1 MAFGRS
7 ASPRSIA
14 PTEPAASWE
23 APRAARTKPDG
34 AAPALIRGALS
45 VSGVLGFLR
54 DNGRR
59 ILALALALFALGVV
73 ALMVL
78 PVRYAATALVVL
90 DPRELRVTTEQDVLP
105 GIGQDAAAL
114 QSQIEIA
121 KSDGFLRP
129 LIEQLKVAEDDDI
142 AGGHTDMTRLLEK
155 FRSRLEITR
164 RGLTYV
170 IAISFTSNR
179 SERAAY
185 YANAVAE
192 AFVASQGRV
201 RTAATDEAADWL
213 KDRLKTLNERLR
225 ASEDAVA
232 AFRLEHKILNAGK
245 DSTTQQLRVTDLNQ
259 QVSAA
264 RLRAEEAKARYDQV
278 QRDLKAN
285 VEGPVKQDLLSML
298 RAQRSTLNDQIAQK
312 KAVYGDRHP
321 DLAISYSQLA
331 DINRQIEVERK
342 KNIDTAKSEY
352 EAQLE
357 QQNALEKQLKAVETQ
372 MLVDGQALVKL
383 QELQRDAD
391 ANRNIYEQFLSRFK
405 TTNEQRQLQNS
416 QTKIASPAIPPLR
429 STRPPLAL
437 LLAAL
442 AIGSLLTSTAG
453 VAAMVSMSAEPA
465 PVEPPMPAAVTDTQ
479 ARQIQVQSQVQSQVQ
494 PQVTLQA
501 QPPPAAAGRPDAM
514 PRLPVWARIPD
525 LLSGT
530 GPTTVWQRPVAASAE
545 LDLGVYL
552 RPLLE
557 RIDRVP
563 VRGCK
568 VALVLSVGKS
578 AGGNTVAR
586 SLNRAA
592 VKRGMMSVLIRL
604 QAEFAGHQP
613 PVTEW
618 NDGSTTAGLQSIDEL
633 LSAGRKADAR
643 PEDDIRSEFDLI
655 IVHAGNLALQPDA
668 IALAAHADLIVLV
681 ARAGEL
687 GSAAMRRVTAAL
699 SRYETVPTGLV
710 VNHAPAGSQA
720 PHSEGG
726 ALGLAV

>member
-1 MAFGRS
+1 MAFGSR

-23 APRAARTKPDG
+23 APRAAPTKPG
-34 AAPALIRGALS
+34 AVPALIKGSLTVSGALS
-45 VSGVLGFLR
+45 FLR
-54 DNGRR
+54 QYGRR
-59 ILALALALFALGVV
+59 ILTLALALFALGVV
-73 ALMVL
+73 ALMIL

-90 DPRELRVTTEQDVLP
+90 DPRELRITTEQDVLP

-129 LIEQLKVAEDDDI
+129 LIEQLKIADDDDI

-155 FRSRLEITR
+155 FRNRLEITR

-185 YANAVAE
+185 YANAIAE
-192 AFVASQGRV
+192 AFVKSQGRV
-201 RTAATDEAADWL
+201 RTEATDEAADWL

-264 RLRAEEAKARYDQV
+264 RLRTEEAKARYEQV

-312 KAVYGDRHP
+312 KAVYGERHP

-357 QQNALEKQLKAVETQ
+357 QQNALEKQLKTVETQ

-405 TTNEQRQLQNS
+405 TTNEQRQLQAS
-416 QTKIASPAIPPLR
+416 QTKIASLAIPPLR

-442 AIGSLLTSTAG
+442 AIGSLLTSTAA
-453 VAAMVSMSAEPA
+453 VAVMTSLSDQPA
-465 PVEPPMPAAVTDTQ
+465 PAEAPVPAAAGETQ
-479 ARQIQVQSQVQSQVQ
+479 GRQVQAHVQ
-494 PQVTLQA
+494 PQA
-501 QPPPAAAGRPDAM
+501 QPPAAERPEGM

-525 LLSGT
+525 LSSGAGT
-530 GPTTVWQRPVAASAE
+530 NSNTVWQRPIATAE

-592 VKRGMMSVLIRL
+592 VNRGMMSVLIRL
-604 QAEFAGHQP
+604 QPEFAGHQP

-710 VNHAPAGSQA
+710 VNHAPASSLS
-720 PHSEGG
+720 PHPEGG

>member
-1 MAFGRS
+1 MAFGSR

-14 PTEPAASWE
+14 PTEQAASWE
-23 APRAARTKPDG
+23 APRAAKAKPDG
-34 AAPALIRGALS
+34 ASPGLTKGSLT
-45 VSGVLGFLR
+45 VSGTLSFLR
-54 DNGRR
+54 ENGRR
-59 ILALALALFALGVV
+59 ILTLALALFALGVV

-90 DPRELRVTTEQDVLP
+90 DPRELRVTSEQDVLP

-129 LIEQLKVAEDDDI
+129 LIEQLKIANDEDV
-142 AGGHTDMTRLLEK
+142 AGGYTDMTRLLEK
-155 FRSRLEITR
+155 FRNRLEITR

-179 SERAAY
+179 PDRAAY
-185 YANAVAE
+185 YANAIAE

-201 RTAATDEAADWL
+201 RTEATDEAADWL
-213 KDRLKTLNERLR
+213 KDRLKTLSERLR

-232 AFRLEHKILNAGK
+232 AFRLEHNIVNAGK
-245 DSTTQQLRVTDLNQ
+245 ESTTQQLRVTDLTQ

-264 RLRAEEAKARYDQV
+264 RARTEEAKARYEQV
-278 QRDLKAN
+278 QRDVKAN

-298 RAQRSTLNDQIAQK
+298 RAQRSALNDQIAQK

-331 DINRQIEVERK
+331 DINRQIEIERK

-357 QQNALEKQLKAVETQ
+357 QQNALEKQLKAVETK
-372 MLVDGQALVKL
+372 MLRDGQALVKL

-405 TTNEQRQLQNS
+405 TTNEQRQLQAS
-416 QTKIASPAIPPLR
+416 QTKIASVAIPPLR

-442 AIGSLLTSTAG
+442 AIGSLLTSTAA
-453 VAAMVSMSAEPA
+453 VAVTTSLSADEAASVQA
-465 PVEPPMPAAVTDTQ
+465 PVSREAEEAPNRQVPAASA
-479 ARQIQVQSQVQSQVQ
+479 AR
-494 PQVTLQA
+494 
-501 QPPPAAAGRPDAM
+501 PAEAM
-514 PRLPVWARIPD
+514 PRLPVWARIPE
-525 LLSGT
+525 LAPG
-530 GPTTVWQRPVAASAE
+530 GGINTVWQRPVSASAE
-545 LDLGVYL
+545 LDLGPHL

-586 SLNRAA
+586 SLNRA
-592 VKRGMMSVLIRL
+592 VVNRGMMSVLIRL
-604 QAEFAGHQP
+604 QPEFAGAQP

-618 NDGSTTAGLQSIDEL
+618 QDGSTTAGLQSIDEL
-633 LSAGRKADAR
+633 LSAGRKPDAR

-655 IVHAGNLALQPDA
+655 VVHAGNLALQPDA

-687 GSAAMRRVTAAL
+687 GSSAMRRVTAAL
-699 SRYETVPTGLV
+699 SKYAAVPTGLV
-710 VNHAPAGSQA
+710 VNHVPADSVAPQ
-720 PHSEGG
+720 PDGG

>member
-1 MAFGRS
+1 MAFGRG

-14 PTEPAASWE
+14 PTESAASWE
-23 APRAARTKPDG
+23 APRAATAKPDS
-34 AAPALIRGALS
+34 AAPALIKGSLTVTGALS
-45 VSGVLGFLR
+45 FLR
-54 DNGRR
+54 ANGRR
-59 ILALALALFALGVV
+59 ILTLALALFALGVIV
-73 ALMVL
+73 LMVL

-90 DPRELRVTTEQDVLP
+90 DPRELRVTSEQDVLP

-129 LIEQLKVAEDDDI
+129 LIEQLKIADDQDI
-142 AGGHTDMTRLLEK
+142 AGGYTDMTRLLEK
-155 FRSRLEITR
+155 FRNRLDISR

-170 IAISFTSNR
+170 IAISFTSNNA
-179 SERAAY
+179 ERAAH
-185 YANAVAE
+185 YANAIAE

-201 RTAATDEAADWL
+201 RTEATDEAADWL
-213 KDRLKTLNERLR
+213 KDRLKALNERLR

-232 AFRLEHKILNAGK
+232 AFRFEHKILNAGK

-264 RLRAEEAKARYDQV
+264 RARTEEARARYEQV

-357 QQNALEKQLKAVETQ
+357 QQNALEKQLKTVETQ

-391 ANRNIYEQFLSRFK
+391 ANKNIYEQFLSRFK
-405 TTNEQRQLQNS
+405 TTSEQRQLQSS
-416 QTKIASPAIPPLR
+416 QTKIASLAIPPMR

-442 AIGSLLTSTAG
+442 AIGSILTSTAA
-453 VAAMVSMSAEPA
+453 VAAMGSTFDGPA
-465 PVEPPMPAAVTDTQ
+465 PAEAAAQTLAQTPAHTLARAEAADAQVQRPAPAA
-479 ARQIQVQSQVQSQVQ
+479 RQ
-494 PQVTLQA
+494 PE
-501 QPPPAAAGRPDAM
+501 AM
-514 PRLPVWARIPD
+514 PNLPVWGRIPD
-525 LLSGT
+525 LAPGA
-530 GPTTVWQRPVAASAE
+530 PNTVWQRPIAATAE
-545 LDLGVYL
+545 LDLGAYL

-557 RIDRVP
+557 RIDRAP

-568 VALVLSVGKS
+568 VALVLSVGKG

-592 VKRGMMSVLIRL
+592 VNRGMMSVLIRL
-604 QAEFAGHQP
+604 QPEFAGHQP

-618 NDGSTTAGLQSIDEL
+618 QDGSTTAGLQSIDEL

-655 IVHAGNLALQPDA
+655 VVHASNLALQPDA
-668 IALAAHADLIVLV
+668 IALAAHADLIIPVV
-681 ARAGEL
+681 RAGEL

-699 SRYETVPTGLV
+699 SRYNTAPTGLV
-710 VNHAPAGSQA
+710 VNHAPAGSLA
-720 PHSEGG
+720 PEGS
-726 ALGLAV
+726 ALSRAV

>member
-1 MAFGRS
+1 MAFGSR

-14 PTEPAASWE
+14 PTEQAASWE
-23 APRAARTKPDG
+23 APRAAKAKPDG
-34 AAPALIRGALS
+34 TGPALIKGSLT
-45 VSGVLGFLR
+45 VSGTLAFLR
-54 DNGRR
+54 ENGRR
-59 ILALALALFALGVV
+59 ILTLAFALFALGVV
-73 ALMVL
+73 VLMVL

-90 DPRELRVTTEQDVLP
+90 DPRELRVTSDQDVLP

-129 LIEQLKVAEDDDI
+129 LIEQLKIADDEDV
-142 AGGHTDMTRLLEK
+142 AGGYTDMTRLLEK
-155 FRSRLEITR
+155 FRNRLEITR

-179 SERAAY
+179 PDRAAY
-185 YANAVAE
+185 YANAIAE

-201 RTAATDEAADWL
+201 RTEATDEAADWL
-213 KDRLKTLNERLR
+213 KDRLKTLSERLR

-232 AFRLEHKILNAGK
+232 AFRLEHNIVNAGK
-245 DSTTQQLRVTDLNQ
+245 ESTTQQLRVTDLTQ

-264 RLRAEEAKARYDQV
+264 RARTEEARARYEQA
-278 QRDLKAN
+278 QRDVKAN

-298 RAQRSTLNDQIAQK
+298 RAQRSALNDQIAQK

-331 DINRQIEVERK
+331 DINRQIEIERK
-342 KNIDTAKSEY
+342 KNIDTARSEY

-357 QQNALEKQLKAVETQ
+357 QQNALEKQLKAVETK

-405 TTNEQRQLQNS
+405 TTNEQRQLQAS
-416 QTKIASPAIPPLR
+416 QTKIASIAIPPLR

-442 AIGSLLTSTAG
+442 AIGSLLTSTAA
-453 VAAMVSMSAEPA
+453 VAVTTSVSAEKPESVQAPA
-465 PVEPPMPAAVTDTQ
+465 SVEAEEAPG
-479 ARQIQVQSQVQSQVQ
+479 REVQ
-494 PQVTLQA
+494 P
-501 QPPPAAAGRPDAM
+501 PSAAHRAEAM
-514 PRLPVWARIPD
+514 PSLPVWARIPE
-525 LLSGT
+525 LAPGAGT
-530 GPTTVWQRPVAASAE
+530 NTVWQRPITTAAE
-545 LDLGVYL
+545 LDLSLHL

-578 AGGNTVAR
+578 AGGNTVAC

-592 VKRGMMSVLIRL
+592 VNRGMMSVLIRL
-604 QAEFAGHQP
+604 QPEFAGHQP

-618 NDGSTTAGLQSIDEL
+618 HDGSTTAGLQSIDEL
-633 LSAGRKADAR
+633 LSAGRKPDAR

-655 IVHAGNLALQPDA
+655 IVHASNLALQPDA

-687 GSAAMRRVTAAL
+687 GSSAMRRVTAAL
-699 SRYETVPTGLV
+699 SKYAAVPTGLV
-710 VNHAPAGSQA
+710 VNHVPAGAVA
-720 PHSEGG
+720 PHPEGG

>member
-1 MAFGRS
+1 MAFGSR

-23 APRAARTKPDG
+23 APQAARTKPDG
-34 AAPALIRGALS
+34 AAPALIKGSLTASGALA
-45 VSGVLGFLR
+45 FLR

-59 ILALALALFALGVV
+59 ILTLALALFALGLVV
-73 ALMVL
+73 LMVL

-129 LIEQLKVAEDDDI
+129 LIEQLKIADDQDI

-155 FRSRLEITR
+155 LRSRLEITR

-170 IAISFTSNR
+170 IAISFTSNNA
-179 SERAAY
+179 ERAAY
-185 YANAVAE
+185 YANAIAA

-201 RTAATDEAADWL
+201 RTEATDEAADWL

-264 RLRAEEAKARYDQV
+264 RLRTEEAKARYEQV

-312 KAVYGDRHP
+312 KAVYGERHP

-405 TTNEQRQLQNS
+405 TTNEQRQLQAS
-416 QTKIASPAIPPLR
+416 QTKIASAAIPPLR

-442 AIGSLLTSTAG
+442 AIGSLLTSTAA
-453 VAAMVSMSAEPA
+453 VAVTTSLSGQPA
-465 PVEPPMPAAVTDTQ
+465 PAEAPMRAGMDDSQ
-479 ARQIQVQSQVQSQVQ
+479 GRQVRAQVQ
-494 PQVTLQA
+494 PQVPPQV
-501 QPPPAAAGRPDAM
+501 QPPAIAANRPEAM

-525 LLSGT
+525 LSSGT
-530 GPTTVWQRPVAASAE
+530 ATNTVWQRPIASSAE
-545 LDLGVYL
+545 LDLGIYL

-557 RIDRVP
+557 RINRVP

-592 VKRGMMSVLIRL
+592 VNRGMMSVLIRL
-604 QAEFAGHQP
+604 QSEFAGHQP

-618 NDGSTTAGLQSIDEL
+618 NDGSTTAGLPSIDEL
-633 LSAGRKADAR
+633 LSAGRKADAS

-710 VNHAPAGSQA
+710 VNHAPAGSHA
-720 PHSEGG
+720 PHPEGG

>member
-1 MAFGRS
+1 MAFGSRP
-7 ASPRSIA
+7 SPRSIA

-34 AAPALIRGALS
+34 AAPTLIKGSLTVSGALS
-45 VSGVLGFLR
+45 FLR
-54 DNGRR
+54 ENGRR
-59 ILALALALFALGVV
+59 ILMLALALFAFGVV
-73 ALMVL
+73 VLMVL

-129 LIEQLKVAEDDDI
+129 LIEQLKIADDDDI

-170 IAISFTSNR
+170 IAVSFTSNR
-179 SERAAY
+179 PERAAY

-201 RTAATDEAADWL
+201 RTEATDEAADWL

-264 RLRAEEAKARYDQV
+264 RLRTEEAKARYEQV

-312 KAVYGDRHP
+312 KAVYGERHP

-405 TTNEQRQLQNS
+405 TTNEQRQLQAS

-429 STRPPLAL
+429 STRPPFAL

-442 AIGSLLTSTAG
+442 AIGSLLTSTAAIA
-453 VAAMVSMSAEPA
+453 VMTSMSDQSAPIEA
-465 PVEPPMPAAVTDTQ
+465 PVHAAVENTQ
-479 ARQIQVQSQVQSQVQ
+479 GRQVQVQVQ
-494 PQVTLQA
+494 PQA
-501 QPPPAAAGRPDAM
+501 QPPAAAVGRPETM

-525 LLSGT
+525 LSSGANT
-530 GPTTVWQRPVAASAE
+530 NTVWQRPIAASAE
-545 LDLGVYL
+545 LDLGAYL

-592 VKRGMMSVLIRL
+592 VTRGMMSVLIRL
-604 QAEFAGHQP
+604 QGEFAGHQP

-633 LSAGRKADAR
+633 LSAGRKADAS

-687 GSAAMRRVTAAL
+687 GSAAMRRVTTAL
-699 SRYETVPTGLV
+699 SRYEAVPTGLV
-710 VNHAPAGSQA
+710 VNHAPAGSLS
-720 PHSEGG
+720 PHPEGG

>member
-1 MAFGRS
+1 MAFGRG

-23 APRAARTKPDG
+23 APRAATARPDG
-34 AAPALIRGALS
+34 AAPAQIKGSLTVTGALS
-45 VSGVLGFLR
+45 FLR
-54 DNGRR
+54 ENGRR
-59 ILALALALFALGVV
+59 ILALALALFALGVIV
-73 ALMVL
+73 LMVL

-90 DPRELRVTTEQDVLP
+90 DPRELRVTSEQDVLP

-121 KSDGFLRP
+121 KSDGFLLP
-129 LIEQLKVAEDDDI
+129 LIEQLKIADDQDI
-142 AGGHTDMTRLLEK
+142 AGGYTDMTRLLEK
-155 FRSRLEITR
+155 FRNRLDISR

-170 IAISFTSNR
+170 IAISFTSNNA
-179 SERAAY
+179 ERAAH
-185 YANAVAE
+185 YANAIAE

-201 RTAATDEAADWL
+201 RTEATDEAADWL
-213 KDRLKTLNERLR
+213 KDRLKALNERLR

-232 AFRLEHKILNAGK
+232 AFRFEHKILNAGK

-264 RLRAEEAKARYDQV
+264 RARTEEARARYEQV

-331 DINRQIEVERK
+331 DMNRQIEVERK

-357 QQNALEKQLKAVETQ
+357 QQNALEKQLKTVETQ

-391 ANRNIYEQFLSRFK
+391 ANKNIYEQFLSRFK
-405 TTNEQRQLQNS
+405 TTSEQRQLQSS
-416 QTKIASPAIPPLR
+416 QTKIASLAIPPMR

-442 AIGSLLTSTAG
+442 AIGSILTSTAA
-453 VAAMVSMSAEPA
+453 VAAMGSTSDRPA
-465 PVEPPMPAAVTDTQ
+465 PAEAPAQTHSQTLARAEAADAQVQRPAPAA
-479 ARQIQVQSQVQSQVQ
+479 RQ
-494 PQVTLQA
+494 PE
-501 QPPPAAAGRPDAM
+501 AM
-514 PRLPVWARIPD
+514 PNLPVWARIPD
-525 LLSGT
+525 LALGAVAN
-530 GPTTVWQRPVAASAE
+530 TVWQRPIAATAE
-545 LDLGVYL
+545 LDLGAYL

-557 RIDRVP
+557 RIDRAP

-568 VALVLSVGKS
+568 VALVLSVGKG

-592 VKRGMMSVLIRL
+592 VNRGMMSVLIRL
-604 QAEFAGHQP
+604 QPEFAGHQP

-618 NDGSTTAGLQSIDEL
+618 QDGSTTAGLQSIDEL

-655 IVHAGNLALQPDA
+655 VVHASNLALQPDA
-668 IALAAHADLIVLV
+668 IALAAHADLIIPVV
-681 ARAGEL
+681 RAGEL

-699 SRYETVPTGLV
+699 SRYGTVPTGLV
-710 VNHAPAGSQA
+710 VNHAPAGSVA
-720 PHSEGG
+720 PHPEGG
-726 ALGLAV
+726 ALSRAV

>member
-1 MAFGRS
+1 MIKGSLTVAGSMAFL
-7 ASPRSIA
+7 
-14 PTEPAASWE
+14 
-23 APRAARTKPDG
+23 RA
-34 AAPALIRGALS
+34 
-45 VSGVLGFLR
+45 
-54 DNGRR
+54 NGRR
-59 ILALALALFALGVV
+59 ILTLAAALFVLGVIV
-73 ALMVL
+73 LMVL
-78 PVRYAATALVVL
+78 PVRYAATALVVV

-129 LIEQLKVAEDDDI
+129 LIEKLGIADDEDI
-142 AGGHTDMTRLLEK
+142 AGGHNDMTRLLEK
-155 FRSRLEITR
+155 FRSRLDISR

-170 IAISFTSNR
+170 IAVTFTSN
-179 SERAAY
+179 SADRAAY

-192 AFVASQGRV
+192 AFAASQGRV
-201 RTAATDEAADWL
+201 RTEATDEAADWL

-264 RLRAEEAKARYDQV
+264 RLRTEEAKARYEQV

-298 RAQRSTLNDQIAQK
+298 RAQRSALNDQIAQK

-357 QQNALEKQLKAVETQ
+357 QQTALEKQLKAVETQ

-405 TTNEQRQLQNS
+405 TTNEQRQLQSS
-416 QTKIASPAIPPLR
+416 QTKVASPAIAPLR
-429 STRPPLAL
+429 PTRPPLIL

-442 AIGSLLTSTAG
+442 AIGSLLTSTAA
-453 VAAMVSMSAEPA
+453 VAAMGSLPDRSVPAEAPAQA
-465 PVEPPMPAAVTDTQ
+465 PVRAKPEDVPQ
-479 ARQIQVQSQVQSQVQ
+479 RQVQR
-494 PQVTLQA
+494 PA
-501 QPPPAAAGRPDAM
+501 IAAAPRPEAM
-514 PRLPVWARIPD
+514 PNLPVWARIPD
-525 LLSGT
+525 LASGAA
-530 GPTTVWQRPVAASAE
+530 PATVWQRPVATTAE
-545 LDLGVYL
+545 LDLGAYL
-552 RPLLE
+552 APLLE
-557 RIDRVP
+557 RIDRAP

-568 VALVLSVGKS
+568 VALVLSVGRS

-618 NDGSTTAGLQSIDEL
+618 QDGSTTAGLQSIDEL
-633 LSAGRKADAR
+633 LRAGRRADAR

-655 IVHAGNLALQPDA
+655 IVHAGDLALQPDA
-668 IALAAHADLIVLV
+668 VALAAHADLIVLV
-681 ARAGEL
+681 TRAGEL

-699 SRYETVPTGLV
+699 PKYTTAPTGLV
-710 VNHAPAGSQA
+710 VNHAPAGSAA
-720 PHSEGG
+720 PHSEGD
-726 ALGLAV
+726 ALSRAV

>member
-1 MAFGRS
+1 MAFGSRP
-7 ASPRSIA
+7 SPRSIA

-34 AAPALIRGALS
+34 AAPALIKGSLTVSGALS
-45 VSGVLGFLR
+45 FLR
-54 DNGRR
+54 ENGRR
-59 ILALALALFALGVV
+59 ILTLALALFALGVV
-73 ALMVL
+73 VLMFL

-129 LIEQLKVAEDDDI
+129 LIEQLKIADDDDI
-142 AGGHTDMTRLLEK
+142 SGGHTDMTRLLEK

-170 IAISFTSNR
+170 IAVSFTSNR
-179 SERAAY
+179 PERAAY
-185 YANAVAE
+185 YANAIAE

-201 RTAATDEAADWL
+201 RTEATDEAADWL

-264 RLRAEEAKARYDQV
+264 RLRTEEAKARYEQV

-312 KAVYGDRHP
+312 KAVYGERHP

-405 TTNEQRQLQNS
+405 TTNEQRQLQAS

-442 AIGSLLTSTAG
+442 AIGSLLTSTAAIAV
-453 VAAMVSMSAEPA
+453 VASMSDQSAPIEA
-465 PVEPPMPAAVTDTQ
+465 PVHAAVENTQ
-479 ARQIQVQSQVQSQVQ
+479 GRQAQPQVQVQVQ
-494 PQVTLQA
+494 PQVQ
-501 QPPPAAAGRPDAM
+501 PPAAAVGRPEAM

-525 LLSGT
+525 LSSGANT
-530 GPTTVWQRPVAASAE
+530 NTVWQRPIAASAE
-545 LDLGVYL
+545 LDLGAHL

-592 VKRGMMSVLIRL
+592 VNRGMMSVLIRL
-604 QAEFAGHQP
+604 QPEFAGHQP

-633 LSAGRKADAR
+633 LSAGRKADAS

-699 SRYETVPTGLV
+699 SRYDALPTGLV

-720 PHSEGG
+720 PHPEGG

>member
-1 MAFGRS
+1 MAFGSR
-7 ASPRSIA
+7 ATPRSIA

-23 APRAARTKPDG
+23 APRAARVKPDG
-34 AAPALIRGALS
+34 AAPALIKGSLT
-45 VSGVLGFLR
+45 VTGVLAFLR
-54 DNGRR
+54 ENGRR
-59 ILALALALFALGVV
+59 ILTLAVALFALGAVV
-73 ALMVL
+73 LMIL

-90 DPRELRVTTEQDVLP
+90 DPRELRVTSDQEVLP

-129 LIEQLKVAEDDDI
+129 LIEQLKIADDDDI
-142 AGGHTDMTRLLEK
+142 AGGYTDMTRLLEK
-155 FRSRLEITR
+155 FRNRLEITR

-179 SERAAY
+179 PERAAY
-185 YANAVAE
+185 YANAIAE

-201 RTAATDEAADWL
+201 RTEATDEAADWL
-213 KDRLKTLNERLR
+213 KNRLNTLNERLR

-264 RLRAEEAKARYDQV
+264 RLRTEEAKARYEQV

-442 AIGSLLTSTAG
+442 AIGSLLTSTAAI
-453 VAAMVSMSAEPA
+453 AAMTSMSGGPA
-465 PVEPPMPAAVTDTQ
+465 PAEAAVHAGAEDSQ
-479 ARQIQVQSQVQSQVQ
+479 ARQVQHQAQTQVQ
-494 PQVTLQA
+494 PS
-501 QPPPAAAGRPDAM
+501 AAAAPRPEAM

-525 LLSGT
+525 LSSGAGAHT
-530 GPTTVWQRPVAASAE
+530 NTVWQRPIAASVE
-545 LDLGVYL
+545 LDLGAYL

-592 VKRGMMSVLIRL
+592 VNRGMMSVLIRL
-604 QAEFAGHQP
+604 QGEFAGHQP

-668 IALAAHADLIVLV
+668 IALAAHADLIVMV

-710 VNHAPAGSQA
+710 INHAPAGSTA
-720 PHSEGG
+720 PHPEGG

>member
-1 MAFGRS
+1 MAFGSR

-14 PTEPAASWE
+14 PTEQAASWE
-23 APRAARTKPDG
+23 APRAAKAKPDG
-34 AAPALIRGALS
+34 TGPALIKGSLT
-45 VSGVLGFLR
+45 VSGTLAFLR
-54 DNGRR
+54 ENGRR
-59 ILALALALFALGVV
+59 ILTLALALFALGVV
-73 ALMVL
+73 VLMVL

-90 DPRELRVTTEQDVLP
+90 DPRELRVTSDQDVLP

-129 LIEQLKVAEDDDI
+129 LIEQLKIADDEDV
-142 AGGHTDMTRLLEK
+142 AGGYTDMTRLLEK
-155 FRSRLEITR
+155 FRNRLEITR

-179 SERAAY
+179 PDRAAY
-185 YANAVAE
+185 YANAIAE

-201 RTAATDEAADWL
+201 RTEATDEAADWL
-213 KDRLKTLNERLR
+213 KDRLKTLSERLR

-232 AFRLEHKILNAGK
+232 AFRLEHNIVNAGK
-245 DSTTQQLRVTDLNQ
+245 ESTTQQLRVTDLTQ

-264 RLRAEEAKARYDQV
+264 RARAEEARARYEQA
-278 QRDLKAN
+278 QRDVKAN

-298 RAQRSTLNDQIAQK
+298 RAQRSALNDQIAQK

-331 DINRQIEVERK
+331 DINRQIEIERK
-342 KNIDTAKSEY
+342 KNIDTARSEY

-357 QQNALEKQLKAVETQ
+357 QQNALEKQLKAVETK

-405 TTNEQRQLQNS
+405 TTNEQRQLQAS
-416 QTKIASPAIPPLR
+416 QTKIASIAIPPLR

-442 AIGSLLTSTAG
+442 AIGSLLTSTAA
-453 VAAMVSMSAEPA
+453 VAVTTSVSAEKPESVQA
-465 PVEPPMPAAVTDTQ
+465 PGSVEAEEALV
-479 ARQIQVQSQVQSQVQ
+479 REVQR
-494 PQVTLQA
+494 
-501 QPPPAAAGRPDAM
+501 PAAAHRAEALPS
-514 PRLPVWARIPD
+514 LPVWARIPE
-525 LLSGT
+525 LAPGAGT
-530 GPTTVWQRPVAASAE
+530 NTVWQRPITTAAE
-545 LDLGVYL
+545 LDLSLHL

-578 AGGNTVAR
+578 AGGNTVAC

-592 VKRGMMSVLIRL
+592 VNRGMMSVLIRL
-604 QAEFAGHQP
+604 QPEFAGHQP

-618 NDGSTTAGLQSIDEL
+618 HDGSTTAGLQSIDEL
-633 LSAGRKADAR
+633 LSAGRKPDAR

-655 IVHAGNLALQPDA
+655 IVHASNLALQPDA

-687 GSAAMRRVTAAL
+687 GSSAMRRVTAAL
-699 SRYETVPTGLV
+699 SKYAAVPTGLV
-710 VNHAPAGSQA
+710 VNHVPAGAVA
-720 PHSEGG
+720 PHPEGG

>member
-1 MAFGRS
+1 MAFGSR
-7 ASPRSIA
+7 ATPRSIA

-23 APRAARTKPDG
+23 APRAARMKPDG
-34 AAPALIRGALS
+34 AAPALIKGSLT
-45 VSGVLGFLR
+45 VTGVLSFLR
-54 DNGRR
+54 ENGRR
-59 ILALALALFALGVV
+59 ILTLAVALFALGVV
-73 ALMVL
+73 VLMIL

-90 DPRELRVTTEQDVLP
+90 DPRELRVTSDQEVLP

-129 LIEQLKVAEDDDI
+129 LIEQLKIADDDDI

-155 FRSRLEITR
+155 FRNRLEITR

-185 YANAVAE
+185 YANAIAA

-201 RTAATDEAADWL
+201 RTEATDEAADWL

-264 RLRAEEAKARYDQV
+264 RLRTEEAKARYEQV

-312 KAVYGDRHP
+312 KAVYGERHP

-442 AIGSLLTSTAG
+442 AIGSLLTSTAAT
-453 VAAMVSMSAEPA
+453 AAMTSMSGGPGPAE
-465 PVEPPMPAAVTDTQ
+465 AAVHAGAQDTQ
-479 ARQIQVQSQVQSQVQ
+479 VQQQAQTQVQ
-494 PQVTLQA
+494 PS
-501 QPPPAAAGRPDAM
+501 AAAAPRPEAM

-525 LLSGT
+525 LASGT
-530 GPTTVWQRPVAASAE
+530 ATNTVWQRPIAASVE
-545 LDLGVYL
+545 LDLGAYL

-592 VKRGMMSVLIRL
+592 VNRGMMSVLIRL
-604 QAEFAGHQP
+604 QPEFAGHQP

-699 SRYETVPTGLV
+699 SRYEAVPTGLV

-720 PHSEGG
+720 PHPEDG